1 MKLKTTIILMILGFL
16 IFASLCICK
25 KPSTEGLDT
34 MKTNTH
40 ILRRG
45 EYITDAS
52 YMKSEDGSYVLSLW
66 HGRLVCWIPYKGM
79 HWNMNLKGSKIML
92 LNDNGII
99 QFKTSR
105 EGKPITTPMSTGSVT
120 GSSLVLTSY
129 GTLELKSGSNGE
141 GDTLFTYPVKEGLTP
156 DEADGDVSTLMT
168 NLDTDRT
175 NLTKRVVQSL
185 DSHFTDPNNGA
196 TGRNLPDGINY
207 DKWKS
212 FRDTVYTDTNEPG
225 GSWSST
231 AKSKAEDVDI
241 NTDIIP
247 NGNHNK
253 LLENGRKLRRLQNT
267 LDSKVKVLNQLGD
280 SHVTEKQMHLDS
292 TVFISLA
299 WTVVASSLVYYTLTQ

>member
-105 EGKPITTPMSTGSVT
+105 NSKPITTPMSTGSVT

-141 GDTLFTYPVKEGLTP
+141 GDTLFTYPVKEGFDP
-156 DEADGDVSTLMT
+156 DDADGEVKTLMDE
-168 NLDTDRT
+168 LDNDRSK
-175 NLTKRVVQSL
+175 LTKHVVKSL
-185 DSHFTDPNNGA
+185 NSHFTDSLNGNGTGKNLPVGIDYDVWTNFRKKVYNGA
-196 TGRNLPDGINY
+196 
-207 DKWKS
+207 
-212 FRDTVYTDTNEPG
+212 EPI

-231 AKSKAEDVDI
+231 AKSKAEDVVTY
-241 NTDIIP
+241 TDLP
-247 NGNHNK
+247 GHNK

>member
-1 MKLKTTIILMILGFL
+1 MILGFL

-66 HGRLVCWIPYKGM
+66 HGRLVCWIPNKGM
-79 HWNMNLKGSKIML
+79 HWNMNLEGSKIML

-105 EGKPITTPMSTGSVT
+105 EGKPITTPVSTGSVT

-141 GDTLFTYPVKEGLTP
+141 GDTLFTYPVTEGFDLDT
-156 DEADGDVSTLMT
+156 ADDKVQQLMG
-168 NLDTDRT
+168 NLETDRT
-175 NLTKRVVQSL
+175 NLTKHVVQSL
-185 DSHFTDPNNGA
+185 DAYFNDTTSG
-196 TGRNLPDGINY
+196 TGKNLPVGINY
-207 DKWKS
+207 ADWIPFQNS
-212 FRDTVYTDTNEPG
+212 VYAIAPDDDWSPTTALDDLDIDTDEITG
-225 GSWSST
+225 G
-231 AKSKAEDVDI
+231 
-241 NTDIIP
+241 
-247 NGNHNK
+247 HNK

>member
-1 MKLKTTIILMILGFL
+1 MILGFL

-105 EGKPITTPMSTGSVT
+105 NSKPITTPMSTGSVT

-141 GDTLFTYPVKEGLTP
+141 GDTLFTYPVKEGFDP
-156 DEADGDVSTLMT
+156 DDADGEVKTLMDE
-168 NLDTDRT
+168 LDNDRSK
-175 NLTKRVVQSL
+175 LTKHVVRSL
-185 DSHFTDPNNGA
+185 DDSFNATTSGTGTPLPVGIDYENNWNSFQDSVYNG
-196 TGRNLPDGINY
+196 
-207 DKWKS
+207 DKPIS
-212 FRDTVYTDTNEPG
+212 
-225 GSWSST
+225 SWSSNVT
-231 AKSKAEDVDI
+231 TTTLDGDYVI
-241 NTDIIP
+241 T
-247 NGNHNK
+247 GGHNK

>member
-105 EGKPITTPMSTGSVT
+105 NSKPITTPMSTGSVT

-141 GDTLFTYPVKEGLTP
+141 GDTLFTYPVTEGFGP
-156 DEADGDVSTLMT
+156 DDADTAVSTLM
-168 NLDTDRT
+168 NELDTDRSE
-175 NLTKRVVQSL
+175 LTKHVVKSL
-185 DSHFTDPNNGA
+185 DASFNDTTSG
-196 TGRNLPDGINY
+196 TGTPLPVGIDYEN
-207 DKWKS
+207 DWGP
-212 FRDTVYTDTNEPG
+212 FRDSVYTTVPG
-225 GSWSST
+225 NWLPTT
-231 AKSKAEDVDI
+231 AFDNVT
-241 NTDIIP
+241 NTDLP
-247 NGNHNK
+247 GHNK